1 MGVASGCPFGGE
13 FILLLFIGVMAAGC
27 WSELR
32 GGCLYVLSVSTSSLV
47 PKWTCFVNKRHH
59 YYSAGENSDDSV

>member
-1 MGVASGCPFGGE
+1 MGVVSGCFGGE

-32 GGCLYVLSVSTSSLV
+32 GGCFCEVYNVL
-47 PKWTCFVNKRHH
+47 PIC
-59 YYSAGENSDDSV
+59 